1 MSTKYRSCQTSDV
14 GLSALSSSLRRSSRP
29 DSTMPNEPADS
40 GALTMLLL
48 RDCVRDIERYV
59 DSIDE
64 KGEKSLSFSVDG
76 RDACFESLAPLLSRP
91 HACMVAAGEGDGGE
105 LRHSVR

>member
-1 MSTKYRSCQTSDV
+1 
-14 GLSALSSSLRRSSRP
+14 
-29 DSTMPNEPADS
+29 
-40 GALTMLLL
+40 MLLL

-91 HACMVAAGEGDGGE
+91 HACMAAAGEGDGVRSSASGE
-105 LRHSVR
+105 AAP

>member
-48 RDCVRDIERYV
+48 RDCVRDIER
-59 DSIDE
+59 
-64 KGEKSLSFSVDG
+64 
-76 RDACFESLAPLLSRP
+76 
-91 HACMVAAGEGDGGE
+91 
-105 LRHSVR
+105 